1 MPSAPPTST
10 LPSATPKQRQAR
22 AYVSSPEFELLL
34 AGCAHASSDDRVRE
48 IVEGPLDWEG
58 LARLAQHHGVVPQVY
73 RRLSVFKAVPPA
85 VLQMLQQHYESNLRQ
100 TLWLSRELIR
110 VLNHL
115 EKSGIEALPYKGPV
129 LAEILYGNVAM
140 RQFSDLDV
148 LIHPSDLAK
157 TRAALLELGYKPALE
172 LTRRQ
177 ERAYI
182 ESGYEHTFDSAHG
195 QNLLE
200 MQWQI
205 LPRFYSIDFDVDGLF
220 DRAVALSFGG
230 HSLRTLCAED
240 LMLVLCVHAAKHGWV
255 QLSWLCDIAELA
267 SSIDWIVV
275 QKRAQ
280 RLGVERIL
288 AVTFV
293 LADRFLGIPLP
304 QPMRERIRNDRGV
317 EELAERI
324 QPNLAQGTEYD
335 TESIAYFRLMANVR
349 ERWQD
354 RFRFWWRLAI
364 TPSVGEWRA
373 IRLPDLLFP
382 LYRVVRLAR
391 LARRMVQALA

>member
-1 MPSAPPTST
+1 
-10 LPSATPKQRQAR
+10 
-22 AYVSSPEFELLL
+22 
-34 AGCAHASSDDRVRE
+34 
-48 IVEGPLDWEG
+48 
-58 LARLAQHHGVVPQVY
+58 
-73 RRLSVFKAVPPA
+73 
-85 VLQMLQQHYESNLRQ
+85 
-100 TLWLSRELIR
+100 
-110 VLNHL
+110 
-115 EKSGIEALPYKGPV
+115 
-129 LAEILYGNVAM
+129 
-140 RQFSDLDV
+140 
-148 LIHPSDLAK
+148 
-157 TRAALLELGYKPALE
+157 
-172 LTRRQ
+172 
-177 ERAYI
+177 
-182 ESGYEHTFDSAHG
+182 
-195 QNLLE
+195 